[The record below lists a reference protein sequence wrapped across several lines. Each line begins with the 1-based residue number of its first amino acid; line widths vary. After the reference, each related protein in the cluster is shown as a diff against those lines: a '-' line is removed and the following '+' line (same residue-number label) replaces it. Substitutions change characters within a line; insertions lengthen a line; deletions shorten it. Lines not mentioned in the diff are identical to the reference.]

1 MSHHYEALEDRK
13 ILTPFF
19 LLMAAL
25 AAFGTVFLIIRFI
38 SGMGVVSNLSGGYP
52 WGVWV
57 VYDIVV
63 GTAFAC
69 GGYALAITVYLF
81 NKGKYHPLVRPALL
95 TSLLGY
101 GFAAFGAFVDMGR
114 YWNAYNMFLPWQMNT
129 HAVMLEVGLC
139 VATYVMVLAIEFSP
153 AVLDWLR
160 KQTGWQIRAEAWRAK
175 LDKVLFFFIA
185 LGILLPT
192 MHQSSLGSFM
202 IAMGHKIHPLW
213 QTWHF
218 QPLLAVLSAFTM
230 GFAIVIFE
238 GSMVTTAFKRHSET
252 HLFSGLGKII
262 RGLIV
267 AFLVIRFAYLIF
279 AGQLGAMFA
288 FDLGSLMFWIET
300 ALFAY
305 PLVVMSSEEKRR
317 NGKHLL
323 YAAVS
328 LLLAGALYRFDAY
341 LITYNPGPGYSYFPA
356 FPELIMTVATIATEI
371 AVFLFVVKKF
381 PVLPREEHA
390 AA

>member
-1 MSHHYEALEDRK
+1 MNHRYQAIDNRPLF
-13 ILTPFF
+13 TPFF
-19 LLMAAL
+19 LLMVAIAAI
-25 AAFGTVFLIIRFI
+25 GTVFLVTRFVT
-38 SGMGVVSNLSGGYP
+38 GMGTVANLSGGYP

-63 GTAFAC
+63 GTALAC
-69 GGYALAITVYLF
+69 GGYALAVTVYLF
-81 NKGKYHPLVRPALL
+81 NKGKYHPLIRPALV

-129 HAVMLEVGLC
+129 HSVMLEVGLC
-139 VATYVMVLAIEFSP
+139 VATYVLVLAIEFSP
-153 AVLDWLR
+153 TLLEWLR
-160 KQTGWQIRAEAWRAK
+160 QQTGWQVKADAWRSW
-175 LDKVLFFFIA
+175 LDRMLFFFIA
-185 LGILLPT
+185 LGVLLPT
-192 MHQSSLGSFM
+192 MHQSSLGSFL
-202 IAMGHKIHPLW
+202 IAMGYKVHPLW
-213 QTWHF
+213 QTLHV

-238 GSMVTTAFKRHSET
+238 GSLLTTGFKRHPET
-252 HLFSGLGKII
+252 HLFSGLGRII
-262 RGLIV
+262 MGLIA
-267 AFLVIRFAYLIF
+267 AFLVIRFAYLVI
-279 AGQLGAMFA
+279 AGKLGAMFA

-305 PLVVMSSEEKRR
+305 PLVVLASPVKRE
-317 NGKHLL
+317 NGKSLL

-328 LLLAGALYRFDAY
+328 MILAGSLYRFDAF

-356 FPELIMTVATIATEI
+356 LPELIMTVATIATEI
-371 AVFLFVVKKF
+371 ALYLFIVKTF

>member
-1 MSHHYEALEDRK
+1 MNHRYQAIDNRPLF
-13 ILTPFF
+13 TPFF
-19 LLMAAL
+19 LLMVAIAAI
-25 AAFGTVFLIIRFI
+25 GTVFLVTRFVT
-38 SGMGVVSNLSGGYP
+38 GMGTVANLSGGYP

-63 GTAFAC
+63 GTALAC
-69 GGYALAITVYLF
+69 GGYALAVTVYLF
-81 NKGKYHPLVRPALL
+81 NKGKYHPLIRPALV

-129 HAVMLEVGLC
+129 HSVMLEVGLC
-139 VATYVMVLAIEFSP
+139 VATYVLVLAIEFSP
-153 AVLDWLR
+153 TVLEWLR
-160 KQTGWQIRAEAWRAK
+160 KQTGWQVKADAWRSR
-175 LDKVLFFFIA
+175 LDKALFFFIA
-185 LGILLPT
+185 LGVLLPT
-192 MHQSSLGSFM
+192 MHQSSLGSFL
-202 IAMGHKIHPLW
+202 IAMGYKVHPLW
-213 QTWHF
+213 QTLHI

-238 GSMVTTAFKRHSET
+238 GSLLTTGFKRHPET
-252 HLFSGLGKII
+252 HLFSGLGRII
-262 RGLIV
+262 MGLIA
-267 AFLVIRFAYLIF
+267 AFLVIRFAYLVI
-279 AGQLGAMFA
+279 AGKLGAMFA
-288 FDLGSLMFWIET
+288 FDFGSLMFWIET

-305 PLVVMSSEEKRR
+305 PLAVLASPVKRE

-328 LLLAGALYRFDAY
+328 MILAGSLYRFDAF

-356 FPELIMTVATIATEI
+356 LPELIMTVATIATEI
-371 AVFLFVVKKF
+371 ALYLFIIKKF

>member
-1 MSHHYEALEDRK
+1 MNHRYQAIDNRPLF
-13 ILTPFF
+13 TPFF
-19 LLMAAL
+19 LLMVAIAAI
-25 AAFGTVFLIIRFI
+25 GTVFLVTRFVT
-38 SGMGVVSNLSGGYP
+38 GMGTVANLSGGYP

-63 GTAFAC
+63 GTALAC
-69 GGYALAITVYLF
+69 GGYALAVTVYLF
-81 NKGKYHPLVRPALL
+81 NKGKYHPLIRPALV

-129 HAVMLEVGLC
+129 HSVMLEVGLC
-139 VATYVMVLAIEFSP
+139 VATYVLVLAIEFSP
-153 AVLDWLR
+153 TVLEWLR
-160 KQTGWQIRAEAWRAK
+160 KQTGWQVKADAWRSR
-175 LDKVLFFFIA
+175 LDKALFFFIA
-185 LGILLPT
+185 LGVLLPT
-192 MHQSSLGSFM
+192 MHQSSLGSFL
-202 IAMGHKIHPLW
+202 IAMGYKVHPLW
-213 QTWHF
+213 QTLHI

-238 GSMVTTAFKRHSET
+238 GSLLTTGFKRHPET
-252 HLFSGLGKII
+252 HLFSGLGRII
-262 RGLIV
+262 MGLIA
-267 AFLVIRFAYLIF
+267 AFLVIRFAYLVI
-279 AGQLGAMFA
+279 AGKLGAMFA
-288 FDLGSLMFWIET
+288 FDFGSLMFWIET

-305 PLVVMSSEEKRR
+305 PLAVLASPVKRE

-328 LLLAGALYRFDAY
+328 MILAGSLYRFDAF

-356 FPELIMTVATIATEI
+356 LPELIMTVATIATEI
-371 AVFLFVVKKF
+371 ALYLFIIKKF
-381 PVLPREEHA
+381 PVLPREGHA

>member
-1 MSHHYEALEDRK
+1 MSHQYEALDNRRL
-13 ILTPFF
+13 LTPFF
-19 LLMAAL
+19 LLMVAIAAV
-25 AAFGTVFLIIRFI
+25 GTVFLVTRFI
-38 SGMGVVSNLSGGYP
+38 LGMGSVANLSGGYP

-57 VYDIVV
+57 IYDIVV
-63 GTAFAC
+63 GTALAC
-69 GGYALAITVYLF
+69 GGYALAVTVYVF
-81 NKGKYHPLVRPALL
+81 NKGEYHPLIRPALL

-101 GFAAFGAFVDMGR
+101 GFAGFGAFVDMGR
-114 YWNAYNMFLPWQMNT
+114 YWNGYNIFLPWHMNP

-139 VATYVMVLAIEFSP
+139 VATYVLVLAIEFSP
-153 AVLDWLR
+153 TALEWLR
-160 KQTGWQIRAEAWRAK
+160 RQTGWQVRADAWRK
-175 LDKVLFFFIA
+175 LLDKSLFFFIA

-213 QTWHF
+213 QTWHL

-238 GSMVTTAFKRHSET
+238 GSLVTTGFKRHPET
-252 HLFSGLGKII
+252 HLFSGLGKIMM
-262 RGLIV
+262 GLIA
-267 AFLVIRFAYLIF
+267 AFLVIRFGYLVIV
-279 AGQLGAMFA
+279 GKVGAMFA
-288 FDLGSLMFWIET
+288 FDLGSVMFWIET

-305 PLVVMSSEEKRR
+305 PLAVLASPVKRE

-328 LLLAGALYRFDAY
+328 MILAGAMYRFDAY

-356 FPELIMTVATIATEI
+356 LPELIMTVATIATEI
-371 AVFLFVVKKF
+371 ALYLFIVKKF

>member
-1 MSHHYEALEDRK
+1 MSHHYEALDDRK
-13 ILTPFF
+13 IFTPFF
-19 LLMAAL
+19 LLMVAI
-25 AAFGTVFLIIRFI
+25 AAFGTIFLIIRFVA
-38 SGMGVVSNLSGGYP
+38 GMGVVANLSGGYP
-52 WGVWV
+52 WGIWV

-69 GGYALAITVYLF
+69 GGYALAITVFLF
-81 NKGKYHPLVRPALL
+81 NKGKYHPLIRPALL

-129 HAVMLEVGLC
+129 NSVMLEVGLC
-139 VATYVMVLAIEFSP
+139 VAAYVMVLAIEFSP
-153 AVLDWLR
+153 AVLEWLR
-160 KQTGWQIRAEAWRAK
+160 KQTGWQIKADAWRK
-175 LDKVLFFFIA
+175 LLERSLFFFIA

-202 IAMGHKIHPLW
+202 IAMGYKIHPLW
-213 QTWHF
+213 QTMHF

-238 GSMVTTAFKRHSET
+238 GSMVTTVFKRHSET
-252 HLFSGLGKII
+252 HLFSGLSKII
-262 RGLIV
+262 RGLII
-267 AFLVIRFAYLIF
+267 AFLVIRFGYLIV
-279 AGQLGAMFA
+279 AGKVGAMFA
-288 FDLGSLMFWIET
+288 FDLGCLMFWIET
-300 ALFAY
+300 ALFVY
-305 PLVVMSSEEKRR
+305 PLVVLSSAEKRE

-371 AVFLFVVKKF
+371 AVFLFIVKKF
-381 PVLPREEHA
+381 PVLPREPHA
-390 AA
+390 TA

>member
-1 MSHHYEALEDRK
+1 MSHHYKALDNRQVF
-13 ILTPFF
+13 TPFF
-19 LLMAAL
+19 LTMVAIAAL
-25 AAFGTVFLIIRFI
+25 GTVFLLIRFI
-38 SGMGVVSNLSGGYP
+38 SGMGAVSNLSGGYP
-52 WGVWV
+52 WGIWV

-69 GGYALAITVYLF
+69 GGYALAITVYVF
-81 NKGKYHPLVRPALL
+81 NKGQYHPLVRHALL

-101 GFAAFGAFVDMGR
+101 GFAGFGAFVDMGR
-114 YWNAYNMFLPWQMNT
+114 YWNAYNIFNPWQMNT
-129 HAVMLEVGLC
+129 NAVMLEVGLC

-153 AVLDWLR
+153 AVLEWLR
-160 KQTGWQIRAEAWRAK
+160 KQTGWQVRADAWRK
-175 LDKVLFFFIA
+175 VLDKSLFFFIA

-213 QTWHF
+213 QTWHL
-218 QPLLAVLSAFTM
+218 QPLLALLSAWAM

-238 GSMVTTAFKRHSET
+238 GSMVTHGFNRHSES
-252 HLFSGLGKII
+252 HLFAGLGKII
-262 RGLIV
+262 RGLIL
-267 AFLVIRFAYLIF
+267 AFLVIRFGYLIVI
-279 AGQLGAMFA
+279 GKLGAMFA
-288 FDLGSLMFWIET
+288 FDLGCLMFWVET
-300 ALFAY
+300 ALFIY
-305 PLVVMSSEEKRR
+305 PLVVLSSEAKRG

-356 FPELIMTVATIATEI
+356 LPELIMTVATVATEI
-371 AVFLFVVKKF
+371 AVFLFVVKTF
-381 PVLPREEHA
+381 PVLPREDHA